1 MRSGRYEARSGG
13 KRFHHRILVTSI
25 LALTV
30 LAGCTSTEAAG
41 EDVDIPVP
49 PRMPRLE
56 WSACGGLYCIGEEDA
71 DRLLDY
77 AENGLAGYRD
87 EIGRAS
93 RIIAEVKEA
102 LIADE
107 EEDDARQ
114 Q

>member
-1 MRSGRYEARSGG
+1 M
-13 KRFHHRILVTSI
+13 TSI

-41 EDVDIPVP
+41 EDVLSREHAATLALMIPDIPVP
-49 PRMPRLE
+49 PHMPRLE

-102 LIADE
+102 LIADV